1 MSEAL
6 LKFPALFFHVDRLR
20 GPIVLNVGEFRVQVG
35 WILEKRLSVL
45 RVQRNLVVQIVFR
58 VLLSLDE
65 VLEWSL
71 TESPLILKKKR
82 VLNLR
87 ILVIIVKLL

>member
-1 MSEAL
+1 MSKAL

-35 WILEKRLSVL
+35 WILQKRFCVL
-45 RVQRNLVVQIVFR
+45 RLQRNLIVQIVLR
-58 VLLSLDE
+58 VLLSLHE

-71 TESPLILKKKR
+71 TESPLILQKKW